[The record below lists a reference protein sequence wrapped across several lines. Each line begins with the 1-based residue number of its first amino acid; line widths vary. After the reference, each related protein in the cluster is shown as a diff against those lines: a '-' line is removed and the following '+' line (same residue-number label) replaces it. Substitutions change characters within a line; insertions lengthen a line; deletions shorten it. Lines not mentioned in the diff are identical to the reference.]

1 MQVLAEGDA
10 VSGFEQARL
19 AEMEKGNSGVMRL
32 WRVCLLYASA
42 VCTVMVFSGC
52 VLGLNEE
59 GQLLINWKQGSL
71 QDPDNNLSNW
81 NASDATPCF
90 WNGVNCTQGS
100 VSVVDFSPFWNLGG
114 PIDTL
119 TFG

>member
-1 MQVLAEGDA
+1 VQR
-10 VSGFEQARL
+10 VS
-19 AEMEKGNSGVMRL
+19 MEKGNCDVMRL
-32 WRVCLLYASA
+32 WRVHLLHA
-42 VCTVMVFSGC
+42 VTACIVTVFSGC

-59 GQLLINWKQGSL
+59 DQLLINWKQGSL
-71 QDPDNNLSNW
+71 QDPDTNLSNW

-100 VSVVDFSPFWNLGG
+100 VSVLDFSPFPNLGG